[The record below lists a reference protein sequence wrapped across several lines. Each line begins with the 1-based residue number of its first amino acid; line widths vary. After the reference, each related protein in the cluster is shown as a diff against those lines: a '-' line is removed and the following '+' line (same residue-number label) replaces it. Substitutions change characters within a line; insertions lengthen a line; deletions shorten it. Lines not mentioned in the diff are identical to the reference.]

1 MNMFIKRRLFSAPCL
16 GHYLA
21 VVIQENKYIKTFI
34 FYIYIHFLALL
45 LPEYGPS
52 LGPKLAAAL

>member
-1 MNMFIKRRLFSAPCL
+1 MNVFIRQRLFSAPCL

-21 VVIQENKYIKTFI
+21 VIIQESKYTKNLFSVC
-34 FYIYIHFLALL
+34 IHLLALL
-45 LPEYGPS
+45 LPEYGLT